1 MVAAGLAG
9 LSLGDS
15 SIVLVVVGVVCGA
28 SHAVLMPVL
37 YALLLFGILRDR
49 RWRSSSGRW
58 PPMSGGAAE
67 RDGVASA

>member
-1 MVAAGLAG
+1 
-9 LSLGDS
+9 
-15 SIVLVVVGVVCGA
+15 VVCGA